1 MVNDPIGDML
11 ARLHNAAMVR
21 HPQVVMP
28 ASKMRVS
35 IARILKDEGFVDR
48 LEVTRDRVQPQ
59 LKVWLKYDQERR
71 PVLSGARRV
80 SKPGRRVYAGRRD
93 IPWVEHGLGVAI
105 VSTTK
110 GVMTGARA
118 KKEGLGGE
126 ILCEG
131 W

>member
-1 MVNDPIGDML
+1 
-11 ARLHNAAMVR
+11 MVR

-28 ASKMRVS
+28 ASKMRVA
-35 IARILKDEGFVDR
+35 IAKILKDEGFVDK
-48 LEVTRDRVQPQ
+48 LEVTRDRPQPQ
-59 LKVWLKYDQERR
+59 LKVWLKYDQTRK
-71 PVLSGARRV
+71 PVLSGTRRV
-80 SKPGRRVYAGRRD
+80 SKPGRRIYASKRD
-93 IPWVEHGLGVAI
+93 IPWVRNGLGVAI

-126 ILCEG
+126 ILCEV

>member
-11 ARLHNAAMVR
+11 ARLYNAALVR
-21 HPQVVMP
+21 HPQVAMP
-28 ASKMRVS
+28 ATKMRVA
-35 IARILKDEGFVDR
+35 IAKILKDEGFIDR
-48 LEVTRDRVQPQ
+48 LEVTRERPQPT
-59 LKVWLKYDQERR
+59 LKVWLKYDQARK

-80 SKPGRRVYAGRRD
+80 SKPGRRIYAGRRD
-93 IPWVEHGLGVAI
+93 IPWVQNGLGVAI

-126 ILCEG
+126 ILCEV

>member
-11 ARLHNAAMVR
+11 ARLHNAALVR

-28 ASKMRVS
+28 ASKLRVA
-35 IARILKDEGFVDR
+35 IARILKDEGFIDR
-48 LEVTRDRVQPQ
+48 LEVTRDRPQPA
-59 LKVWLKYDQERR
+59 LKLWLRYDETRR

-80 SKPGRRVYAGRRD
+80 SKPGRRVYAGKRD
-93 IPWVEHGLGVAI
+93 IPWVQQGLGVAI

-126 ILCEG
+126 ILCEV

>member
-28 ASKMRVS
+28 ASKMRVA
-35 IARILKDEGFVDR
+35 IARILKDEGFVDK
-48 LEVTRDRVQPQ
+48 LEVTRDRPQPQ
-59 LKVWLKYDQERR
+59 LKVWLKYDDARR

-80 SKPGRRVYAGRRD
+80 SKPGRRVYAGKRD
-93 IPWVEHGLGVAI
+93 IPWVQHGLGVAI

-126 ILCEG
+126 ILCEV

>member
-1 MVNDPIGDML
+1 MTNDPIADML
-11 ARLHNAAMVR
+11 ARLHNAALVR

-28 ASKMRVS
+28 ASKIRVA
-35 IARILKDEGFVDR
+35 IAKILKDEGFVDR
-48 LEVTRDRVQPQ
+48 LEVTRERPQPM
-59 LKVWLKYDQERR
+59 LKVWLKYDQARK

-80 SKPGRRVYAGRRD
+80 SKPGRRIYAGKRE
-93 IPWVEHGLGVAI
+93 IPWVRNGLGVAI

-110 GVMTGARA
+110 GVMSGSRA

-126 ILCEG
+126 ILCEV

>member
-1 MVNDPIGDML
+1 MTNDPIADML
-11 ARLHNAAMVR
+11 ARLHNAALVR

-28 ASKMRVS
+28 ASKMRVA
-35 IARILKDEGFVDR
+35 IARILKDEGFIDR
-48 LEVTRDRVQPQ
+48 LEVTRDRTHPL
-59 LKVWLKYDQERR
+59 LKVWLKYDQARK

-80 SKPGRRVYAGRRD
+80 SKPGRRVYAGKAD
-93 IPWVEHGLGVAI
+93 IPWVQHGLGVAI

-126 ILCEG
+126 ILAEV

>member
-1 MVNDPIGDML
+1 MTNDPIADML
-11 ARLHNAAMVR
+11 ARLHNAALVR

-28 ASKMRVS
+28 ASKMRVA

-48 LEVTRDRVQPQ
+48 LEVTRERQPQ
-59 LKVWLKYDQERR
+59 LKLWLKYDQARK

-80 SKPGRRVYAGRRD
+80 SKPGRRVYAGKAD
-93 IPWVEHGLGVAI
+93 IPWVQHGLGVAI

-126 ILCEG
+126 ILAEV

>member
-28 ASKMRVS
+28 ASKMRVAIS
-35 IARILKDEGFVDR
+35 RILKDEGFIDR
-48 LEVTRDRVQPQ
+48 MELTRDRTQPQ
-59 LKVWLKYDQERR
+59 LKLWLKYDDQRR

-93 IPWVEHGLGVAI
+93 IPWVQHGLGVAI

-126 ILCEG
+126 ILCEV

>member
-28 ASKMRVS
+28 ASKMRVA
-35 IARILKDEGFVDR
+35 IARILKDEGFVDK
-48 LEVTRDRVQPQ
+48 LEVTRGQPQ
-59 LKVWLKYDQERR
+59 PILKVWLRYDDTRR

-80 SKPGRRVYAGRRD
+80 SKPGRRVYAGTRD
-93 IPWVEHGLGVAI
+93 IPWVQHGLGVAI

-126 ILCEG
+126 ILCEV